1 MPAGEKEPESAAT
14 FDEEEYKDKL
24 IEQDYSP
31 DTAAMLAAKKKEKLA
46 EAPAMVAKMIE
57 INLGDL

>member
-46 EAPAMVAKMIE
+46 EAPAPVAKMIE
-57 INLGDL
+57 IDLGDL